1 MPTNWVLYKIGLYFF
16 PPWCPIPEYHHASSV
31 PRLWT
36 LLWMYKYNI
45 YIYILC
51 THIMYI
57 LFTKCYK
64 LQILHILL
72 FTNNNLYYII
82 NSHIFLWWMCKWYSI
97 KNNYDQNRSCWTTSF
112 NPSSRPSGRDDFTRF
127 LWDHLARY
135 FCKVPSGYLT

>member
-1 MPTNWVLYKIGLYFF
+1 MLPVFLAYEHCSECINIIY
-16 PPWCPIPEYHHASSV
+16 
-31 PRLWT
+31 
-36 LLWMYKYNI
+36 I

-82 NSHIFLWWMCKWYSI
+82 NSHIFYGECVSDI
-97 KNNYDQNRSCWTTSF
+97 
-112 NPSSRPSGRDDFTRF
+112 P
-127 LWDHLARY
+127 
-135 FCKVPSGYLT
+135 